1 MRTRF
6 AERMSCPIVRNAYW
20 KGVLFY
26 MLDFDLDKMLFTIP
40 AENHSEEE
48 IRRTLEEHPEVR
60 FVSLVGID
68 IGGHDTDEKIP
79 AGLFIKDMKKFLSS
93 GVQTD
98 GSSVVLPKIAELNN
112 AKVDIIPDLDVNWYV
127 DHNFK
132 HLDRETGL
140 PVGTLRIPSFL
151 IHNDVAEVGAR
162 VILRDAIVNFKRDL
176 LDIIKANPYILEHL
190 PIDSAEEIEKIEITA
205 ATELEFWVKTPDDET
220 DREQLSTAQILKEQY
235 WKRTIGP
242 VRTALEEVM
251 LLLDRYGLEMEMGHK
266 EVGGVK
272 AKLGNSGNYDH
283 VMEQLEIDWKF
294 STAIQAADNENHIKY
309 VVRDIFRLYGLEVTF
324 MAKPIEGVAGSGE
337 HTHMGLAAKLKDGR
351 RVNLFAAKNMRKDF
365 LSPIGFGA
373 LMGILKNYD
382 VVNPFVSATND
393 AFNRLQPGYEAPVC
407 VVTSL
412 GHGVE
417 LPSRNRT
424 VLVGLVRDVENPLAT
439 RFELRAPNPKSNT
452 YLVLAASYMAML
464 DGIKA
469 ALEAGKTPKELEIS
483 ISKAFEQEDFYL
495 EKDRLYRSELDV
507 FEEYTSQER
516 DILFGRAPRT
526 VWENICAF
534 DDHAEK
540 LKIFQRDDVMTP
552 ITLASYK
559 EAIVAQWATEL
570 HNRIVP
576 NTMDLVRHCVKCH
589 DDSDCVDYDVVY
601 WEKINEIRNFL
612 GRDRLNEQCLL
623 TRIVRALDSRDY
635 DTASALQVEMQ
646 AKVKELT
653 DLYIIYKKNLF

>member
-1 MRTRF
+1 M
-6 AERMSCPIVRNAYW
+6 
-20 KGVLFY
+20 
-26 MLDFDLDKMLFTIP
+26 KMCIRDRFTIP
-40 AENHSEEE
+40 AEHHSKEE
-48 IRRTLEEHPEVR
+48 IRDILKKHPEVR

-79 AGLFIKDMKKFLSS
+79 AGLFLEDIDKFLSV

-112 AKVDIIPDLDVNWYV
+112 AKVDIIPDTEVNWYV

-132 HLDRETGL
+132 HIDRETGL

-176 LDIIKANPYILEHL
+176 LEIIKKNPYVLEHL
-190 PIDSAEEIEKIEITA
+190 PIDSVDEIEKIEITA

-242 VRTALEEVM
+242 VRTALEETM
-251 LLLDRYGLEMEMGHK
+251 LLLDRYGLQMEMGHK

-309 VVRDIFRLYGLEVTF
+309 IVRDIFRLYGLDVTF
-324 MAKPIEGVAGSGE
+324 MAKPMEGVAGSGE

-351 RVNLFAAKNMRKDF
+351 HVNLFAAKDMREDF

-393 AFNRLQPGYEAPVC
+393 AFNRLKPGYEAPVC

-469 ALEAGKTPKELEIS
+469 ALEARKTSKELEAS
-483 ISKAFEQEDFYL
+483 ISKDFEQEDFYL
-495 EKDRLYRSELDV
+495 ERDRLYRLSL
-507 FEEYTSQER
+507 
-516 DILFGRAPRT
+516 IH
-526 VWENICAF
+526 I
-534 DDHAEK
+534 
-540 LKIFQRDDVMTP
+540 
-552 ITLASYK
+552 
-559 EAIVAQWATEL
+559 
-570 HNRIVP
+570 
-576 NTMDLVRHCVKCH
+576 
-589 DDSDCVDYDVVY
+589 
-601 WEKINEIRNFL
+601 
-612 GRDRLNEQCLL
+612 
-623 TRIVRALDSRDY
+623 
-635 DTASALQVEMQ
+635 
-646 AKVKELT
+646 
-653 DLYIIYKKNLF
+653 

>member
-1 MRTRF
+1 
-6 AERMSCPIVRNAYW
+6 
-20 KGVLFY
+20 

-40 AENHSEEE
+40 AEHHSKEE
-48 IRRTLEEHPEVR
+48 IRDILKKHPEVR

-79 AGLFIKDMKKFLSS
+79 TELFLEDMDKFLSV

-112 AKVDIIPDLDVNWYV
+112 AKVDIIPDTEVNWYV

-132 HLDRETGL
+132 HIDRETGL

-176 LDIIKANPYILEHL
+176 LEIIKKNPYVLEHL
-190 PIDSAEEIEKIEITA
+190 PIDSVDEIEKIEITA

-242 VRTALEEVM
+242 VRTALEETM
-251 LLLDRYGLEMEMGHK
+251 LLLDRYGLQMEMGHK

-309 VVRDIFRLYGLEVTF
+309 IVRDIFRLYGLDVTF
-324 MAKPIEGVAGSGE
+324 MAKPMEGVAGSGE

-351 RVNLFAAKNMRKDF
+351 RVNLFAAKDMREDF

-393 AFNRLQPGYEAPVC
+393 AFNRLKPGYEAPVC

-469 ALEAGKTPKELEIS
+469 ALEAQKTSKELEAS
-483 ISKAFEQEDFYL
+483 ISKDFEQEDFYL
-495 EKDRLYRSELDV
+495 ERDRLYRSELDV

-516 DILFGRAPRT
+516 DVLFGRAPRT

-540 LKIFQRDDVMTP
+540 LEIFQRDNVMTP

-559 EAIVAQWATEL
+559 EAIVGQWATEL

-576 NTMDLVRHCVKCH
+576 NTMDLVRNCVKCH

-612 GRDRLNEQCLL
+612 GKDRLNEQCLL
-623 TRIVRALDSRDY
+623 TRIVRALDSKDY
-635 DTASALQVEMQ
+635 DTASRLQVEMQ
-646 AKVKELT
+646 GKVKELT

>member
-1 MRTRF
+1 
-6 AERMSCPIVRNAYW
+6 
-20 KGVLFY
+20 

-40 AENHSEEE
+40 AEHHSKEE
-48 IRRTLEEHPEVR
+48 IRDILKKHPEVR

-79 AGLFIKDMKKFLSS
+79 TELFLEDMDKFLSV

-112 AKVDIIPDLDVNWYV
+112 AKVDIIPDTEVNWYV

-132 HLDRETGL
+132 HIDRETGL

-176 LDIIKANPYILEHL
+176 LEIIKKNPYVLEHL
-190 PIDSAEEIEKIEITA
+190 PIDSVDEIEKIEITA

-242 VRTALEEVM
+242 VRTALEETM
-251 LLLDRYGLEMEMGHK
+251 LLLDRYGLQMEMGHK

-309 VVRDIFRLYGLEVTF
+309 IVRDIFRLYGLDVTF
-324 MAKPIEGVAGSGE
+324 MAKPMEGVAGSGE

-351 RVNLFAAKNMRKDF
+351 HVNLFAAKDMREDF

-393 AFNRLQPGYEAPVC
+393 AFNRLKPGYEAPVC

-469 ALEAGKTPKELEIS
+469 ALEARKTSKELEAS
-483 ISKAFEQEDFYL
+483 ISKDFEQEDFYL
-495 EKDRLYRSELDV
+495 ERDRLYRSELDV

-516 DILFGRAPRT
+516 DVLFGRAPRT

-540 LKIFQRDDVMTP
+540 LEIFQRDNVMTP

-559 EAIVAQWATEL
+559 EAIVGQWATEL

-576 NTMDLVRHCVKCH
+576 NTMDLVRNCVKCH

-612 GRDRLNEQCLL
+612 GKDRLNEQCLL
-623 TRIVRALDSRDY
+623 TRIVRALDSKDY
-635 DTASALQVEMQ
+635 DTASRLQVEMQ
-646 AKVKELT
+646 GKVKELT